1 MRNIVV
7 GTRRSNLALTQTE
20 WVINELKKKTNDYT
34 FEVKKIVT
42 TGDRIQSVT
51 LSKVGGK
58 GLFVKEI
65 EKAMYDHEIDL
76 AVHSMKDIPSEMP
89 EGLTIGC
96 IPEREDHRDAY
107 IAKDHVKLD
116 DLPEGAIIGTSSLRR
131 GAQLLAYRPDLEIK
145 WIRGNIETR
154 LRKLEEED
162 YDAILLAAAGLKRV
176 GWDPSIVTEFL
187 ESDVCLPAIGQGAL
201 ALECREDD
209 TELLELI
216 QQINDEYTEKTVKAE
231 RKLLN
236 MLEGSCQV
244 PIAGYATLEDDEIEI
259 HGLVASSDGKTVI
272 QSTRRAKDPIEAGRL
287 VAEDLI
293 EQGAE
298 KLVAEAKAEMDES

>member
-1 MRNIVV
+1 
-7 GTRRSNLALTQTE
+7 
-20 WVINELKKKTNDYT
+20 
-34 FEVKKIVT
+34 
-42 TGDRIQSVT
+42 
-51 LSKVGGK
+51 
-58 GLFVKEI
+58 
-65 EKAMYDHEIDL
+65 
-76 AVHSMKDIPSEMP
+76 MP

-259 HGLVASSDGKTVI
+259 RGLVASSDGKTVI

>member
-7 GTRRSNLALTQTE
+7 GSRRSNLAITQTE

-34 FEVKKIVT
+34 FDIKKIVT

-76 AVHSMKDIPSEMP
+76 AVHSMKDMPSDMP
-89 EGLTIGC
+89 EGLMIGC
-96 IPEREDHRDAY
+96 IPEREDYRDAY

-154 LRKLEEED
+154 LRKLQEED

-209 TELLELI
+209 TELRELI
-216 QQINDEYTEKTVKAE
+216 QQINDEYTEITVKAE

-244 PIAGYATLEDDEIEI
+244 PIAGYATLENDEVEI
-259 HGLVASSDGKTVI
+259 RGLVASSDGKTVI
-272 QSTRRAKDPIEAGRL
+272 QTTRRAKDPIEAGRL
-287 VAEDLI
+287 AAEDLI
-293 EQGAE
+293 EQGALE
-298 KLVAEAKAEMDES
+298 LVAKAKAEMDES